1 MTLPGVPRILEDEV
15 LDEGNPVCG
24 PAFQRDPGPL
34 NPCAGSLDP
43 PQYTLDVFS
52 SRHGLPLR
60 ALLHWE
66 KTANLPLMNTHTHT
80 WRYGREAPENGVGSI
95 FYTFC
100 PFSRKFVAAGTG
112 SRGPKAHSVMFAN
125 FLEFTICREI

>member
-80 WRYGREAPENGVGSI
+80 LGATVVKPLKMASVPSFIPFAPSLANSSRPVPEVGV
-95 FYTFC
+95 
-100 PFSRKFVAAGTG
+100 RK
-112 SRGPKAHSVMFAN
+112 PI
-125 FLEFTICREI
+125 L